1 MAERAIWQHSFWP
14 IGTGAA
20 AAEILYESGQEFA
33 AFAVNCWRLP
43 GAPAAAGG
51 HVRLSLS
58 LSLWFSGTLVSIT
71 HSLITAGRS
80 LEASSFCQ
88 HPVECA
94 PRISLWAASGDAR
107 VIDAKRRRSL
117 AAEICGPRGMR
128 NLVFFFVE
136 LVNFVQSV
144 WPVFRLFAIECSR
157 FIVQNSKKSLKSQIR
172 KVNKSG
178 NSYVTKPCLNPYGL

>member
-1 MAERAIWQHSFWP
+1 MTSYGGEGDLTALFLTYWHWRRRRRDPLWVRPGICG
-14 IGTGAA
+14 IC
-20 AAEILYESGQEFA
+20 GQLLE
-33 AFAVNCWRLP
+33 
-43 GAPAAAGG
+43 AAGG
-51 HVRLSLS
+51 TSSGRRPRPSLSLS

-128 NLVFFFVE
+128 NLVFFFCWISK
-136 LVNFVQSV
+136 LCSV
-144 WPVFRLFAIECSR
+144 CLACFS
-157 FIVQNSKKSLKSQIR
+157 SL
-172 KVNKSG
+172 
-178 NSYVTKPCLNPYGL
+178 CDWM